1 MTGKTRIACAA
12 LMLTV
17 LQGCV
22 ALGAPSAVSGEA
34 LIPRAGTAI
43 GLPSGESTCTQPRGR
58 ALLKR
63 AMAHCGAPMSSTSPR
78 LA

>member
-17 LQGCV
+17 LQGCT
-22 ALGAPSAVSGEA
+22 ALGAPSAVSGES
-34 LIPRAGTAI
+34 LIPRAETAI
-43 GLPSGESTCTQPRGR
+43 GLSSGEFTCTQPRGQ
-58 ALLKR
+58 ALQKC

-78 LA
+78 LV